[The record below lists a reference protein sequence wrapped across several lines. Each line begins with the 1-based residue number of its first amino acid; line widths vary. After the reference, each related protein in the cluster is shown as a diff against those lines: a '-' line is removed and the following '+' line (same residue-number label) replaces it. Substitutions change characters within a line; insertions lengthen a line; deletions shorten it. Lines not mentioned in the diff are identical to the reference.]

1 MSKPSKPFKTHC
13 SWSCLIQWIHMDPLD
28 LHPPSWFPMTGFWS
42 GHPNGFW
49 SPTEPSCSVPVSWAM
64 ANFRSLK
71 TCDPSKNPED
81 LQHHYWQPRQFWGN
95 KWENYG
101 NIKKADLWV
110 FFTIRSLHESLKRF
124 LQPIVET
131 DQIHPSDC
139 FGRKTWQR
147 KGPVKQMWIGVS
159 LDVRSL
165 DFCQISGTEWQLTK
179 GEFSAC

>member
-1 MSKPSKPFKTHC
+1 
-13 SWSCLIQWIHMDPLD
+13 MDPLD
-28 LHPPSWFPMTGFWS
+28 LNPPSWFPMTGFWS

-49 SPTEPSCSVPVSWAM
+49 SPATEPSCSVPVSWAM

-81 LQHHYWQPRQFWGN
+81 LQDHYWQPRQFWGN

-101 NIKKADLWV
+101 NIKTADLWV

-131 DQIHPSDC
+131 DQIHQIRLLRPKDMAAERSCKADVNWGFTWCKVLRFLSD
-139 FGRKTWQR
+139 FRHW
-147 KGPVKQMWIGVS
+147 M
-159 LDVRSL
+159 
-165 DFCQISGTEWQLTK
+165 QLTK